1 VKVKITSYMIIRE
14 SSYGALED
22 AVNHMITLGWK
33 PIGSI
38 CCGWIRF
45 YQAMTKT
52 VNYPDE

>member
-1 VKVKITSYMIIRE
+1 MIIRE